1 MPSPQNNWPRK
12 DIFEIKCSREI
23 FSEEE
28 INILGTYGNQFR
40 RLTSGKRA
48 PVTDAQRRF
57 IKVAQGQCHPETIY
71 EKTWA
76 KYINRVIW
84 EREPANKAAMEERR
98 KLSDDRDDWK
108 KMRGRDWSD
117 MQKRSKGFDD

>member
-1 MPSPQNNWPRK
+1 MAKKRK

-28 INILGTYGNQFR
+28 IDILEAYGNPFR
-40 RLTSGKRA
+40 RLTSGKRV

-76 KYINRVIW
+76 KFINRVIW

-98 KLSDDRDDWK
+98 KLPDNRDDWK
-108 KMRGRDWSD
+108 KMRAGTGLD

>member
-1 MPSPQNNWPRK
+1 MPRVRNITVK
-12 DIFEIKCSREI
+12 YDIKCSREI

-28 INILGTYGNQFR
+28 IEILEEYGIQIK

-48 PVTDAQRRF
+48 PVTDAQRKF

-71 EKTWA
+71 EKTWV

-84 EREPANKAAMEERR
+84 EKDPANKAAMEERC
-98 KLSDDRDDWK
+98 KMPDDRDDWK
-108 KMRGRDWSD
+108 KMKGKVWCD
-117 MQKRSKGFDD
+117 MTCPL

>member
-1 MPSPQNNWPRK
+1 MSRARK
-12 DIFEIKCSREI
+12 TKVKYEIKCSRDI

-28 INILGTYGNQFR
+28 IEILEIYGNQFR
-40 RLTSGKRA
+40 RLTSGERK

-57 IKVAQGQCHPETIY
+57 IQVAQGQCHPETIY
-71 EKTWA
+71 EKAWA

-98 KLSDDRDDWK
+98 KLPDDRDDWK
-108 KMRGRDWSD
+108 KMRGRVWSD
-117 MQKRSKGFDD
+117 MQKRSKGLDD